1 MMNDSTSGPRAG
13 RPARAVW
20 VTPIQVALL
29 GFVALLCGFVA
40 TSYWSQTAARA
51 QGPGGFPG
59 GPPGPGGFG
68 GMQQERKILA
78 QFDTDKNKRL
88 SLEERKAAR
97 EWLATQP
104 MFGPGGRRGG
114 RGFGRGFVTAS
125 AGKRLSPDDVKS
137 YPTAALYD
145 PATLRTIFLQFEEAD
160 WEQALADFK
169 NTDVDVPATAIVD
182 GKTYKDVGVHFRG
195 MSSYMMVP

>member
-40 TSYWSQTAARA
+40 TAYWPQTAARA
-51 QGPGGFPG
+51 QGR
-59 GPPGPGGFG
+59 GGFG

-88 SLEERKAAR
+88 SLEERRAAR

-104 MFGPGGRRGG
+104 MVGPGGRRGG
-114 RGFGRGFVTAS
+114 RGFGRG
-125 AGKRLSPDDVKS
+125 
-137 YPTAALYD
+137 
-145 PATLRTIFLQFEEAD
+145 
-160 WEQALADFK
+160 
-169 NTDVDVPATAIVD
+169 
-182 GKTYKDVGVHFRG
+182 
-195 MSSYMMVP
+195 